1 MWAGVLTWWGR
12 GGEVRRKTRL
22 CFPSSLVQIFR
33 IQGCAHEMR
42 SKATEVVM
50 LHPQHLCFVQLAQ
63 EIAMMHPRG
72 NAEDTKNVLLL
83 TLCVIEQLCW
93 P

>member
-1 MWAGVLTWWGR
+1 
-12 GGEVRRKTRL
+12 
-22 CFPSSLVQIFR
+22 
-33 IQGCAHEMR
+33 MR